1 MYVLL
6 VKGFKAQFAKVNMF
20 GTASKYKTLLIEI
33 ESQKIV
39 DIDAL
44 NPQSLLGRSVFVNY
58 PQNHEARV
66 VSVSW

>member
-58 PQNHEARV
+58 PQNHEAKV